1 MYILMQKGL
10 FPLFVLL
17 AVLFSFPSAFSQEK
31 RTVELTA
38 QEILARADA
47 LLRYPKGMLSGS
59 ITHIYPNGK
68 SFNVILK
75 GSISDDDF
83 LFVVGT
89 PDRGDQFKVLYNL
102 GGEDIWVY
110 NLHALQ
116 LFHKIDVDKYDPML
130 NTNFS
135 FLDLSNA
142 DFQSNYI
149 ARIDGDAV
157 IKGKECYKMSLDPI
171 FKKGEYGLLTLFI
184 AKDSYLPMKIDFYD
198 QDKVIIKSMSI
209 SQAATYGAR
218 LFPVRYDMLH
228 VKSGTLSILKF
239 FGVDDK
245 ATFNRDIFRHQTLG
259 Q

>member
-1 MYILMQKGL
+1 MQKGL
-10 FPLFVLL
+10 ILFFLL
-17 AVLFSFPSAFSQEK
+17 LSVSFQFSRAFSQEK
-31 RTVELTA
+31 RIVELTA
-38 QEILARADA
+38 QEILARADS
-47 LLRYPKGMLSGS
+47 LLRYPKGVLSGS

-68 SFNVILK
+68 SFNVVLK
-75 GSISDDDF
+75 GNISDDDF
-83 LFVVGT
+83 LFLVGT

-110 NLHALQ
+110 NLNALQ
-116 LFHKIDVDKYDPML
+116 LSHKIDVDKYDPLL

-149 ARIDGDAV
+149 ARIDGDAI
-157 IKGKECYKMSLDPI
+157 IKGKECYRMSLDPI

-209 SQAATYGAR
+209 SQAATYGSR

-245 ATFNRDIFRHQTLG
+245 ATFNKDIFRHQTLG